1 MAQFRD
7 CYNWANYTIAS
18 AWPSTYAGPSL
29 LFAAD
34 RYNLLVKNT
43 EQDPLLS
50 TSDGAA
56 TPGKPP
62 SELIEAVYDEL
73 RALASAYLRG
83 ERRGHT
89 LETTALVHEAWLR
102 LSQRD
107 AETFDNRAHFFRA
120 AALAMRRIL
129 LHHAEKRAAQ
139 KRGGG
144 RPGVTIDEGI
154 DSLASP
160 STDWVEMLALNEA
173 LKRLADTDVQKAQVV
188 ELRYFGG
195 CSIEETA
202 EALGIGTATVERE
215 WRFARAWLRTA
226 LDSGGEGKRP
236 AKDE

>member
-1 MAQFRD
+1 MVSPD
-7 CYNWANYTIAS
+7 DI
-18 AWPSTYAGPSL
+18 
-29 LFAAD
+29 
-34 RYNLLVKNT
+34 LV
-43 EQDPLLS
+43 
-50 TSDGAA
+50 
-56 TPGKPP
+56 
-62 SELIEAVYDEL
+62 IVYDEL

-83 ERRGHT
+83 ERADHT
-89 LETTALVHEAWLR
+89 LQTTALVHEAWLR
-102 LSQRD
+102 LSGRD
-107 AETFDNRAHFFRA
+107 ARTFDNRAHFFRA

-144 RPGVTIDEGI
+144 RSGVTIDEGI

-160 STDWVEMLALNEA
+160 GADWVEMLALNEA
-173 LKRLADTDVQKAQVV
+173 LKRLADTDAQKAQVV

-195 CSIEETA
+195 CSIDETA

-226 LDSGGEGKRP
+226 LDSEGERKGP